1 MKRIIMYTAILLSP
15 FLPLTIVNIPKA
27 EANDYINE
35 TQTAYLNPIKLNSVD
50 RSTEAIDSAAKVFCS
65 DAKSCLE
72 NMEFSTIK
80 LKKGRKFIVKSDSR
94 LSNEI
99 YSGTAIKFESPQK
112 ESIFYKHAPSKVIFQ
127 GKIVKTNS
135 PRKVGKSGM
144 VKVELDKITIDKVT
158 YPVAAIISKIENK
171 NIRNNNLIADS
182 IYLANL
188 ADIANTGT
196 IHSSLKDPCL
206 NNNCTEG
213 NSNVKR
219 PALFLVGAALGA
231 ADLLISPFVSLL
243 KPGKNVN
250 IPENTYFEI
259 KLDEDLYVLNI

>member
-15 FLPLTIVNIPKA
+15 FLPLTLINTQKA

-35 TQTAYLNPIKLNSVD
+35 TQTAYFNSTKLNGID
-50 RSTEAIDSAAKVFCS
+50 RSTDGINAAAKIMCT
-65 DAKSCLE
+65 DAKSCLQ

-80 LKKGRKFIVKSDSR
+80 LEKGRKFIVKSDSR
-94 LSNEI
+94 LSNDI
-99 YSGTAIKFESPQK
+99 YSGTTIKFESPQK
-112 ESIFYKHAPSKVIFQ
+112 ESIFYKNAPSKVIFQ
-127 GKIVKTNS
+127 GKVVKTNG
-135 PRKVGKSGM
+135 PRKAGKSGT
-144 VKVELDKITIDKVT
+144 VKIELDKITIDKIT

-171 NIRNNNLIADS
+171 NIRNNNLMADS

-188 ADIANTGT
+188 ADVANTGT

-206 NNNCTEG
+206 NNNCIEG
-213 NSNVKR
+213 GSTLKR

-231 ADLLISPFVSLL
+231 ADLLISPFVSML